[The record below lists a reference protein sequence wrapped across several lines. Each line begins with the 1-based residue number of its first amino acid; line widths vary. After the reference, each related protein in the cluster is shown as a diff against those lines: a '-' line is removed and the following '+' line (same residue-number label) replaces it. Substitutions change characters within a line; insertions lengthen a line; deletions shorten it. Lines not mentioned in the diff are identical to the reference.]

1 MNKNPDFNT
10 ILAAALAKQNHRMT
24 NADRIR
30 QMIDEELARWAW
42 AVQAL
47 IECADICTTGDWL
60 EWLRQ
65 EANDG

>member
-30 QMIDEELARWAW
+30 QMTDEELARWAW
-42 AVQAL
+42 AVQVL
-47 IECADICTTGDWL
+47 IEGAGLCTTVDWL
-60 EWLRQ
+60 KWLRQ
-65 EANDG
+65 EADHE